1 MFKMQ
6 PVAKRLKAMD
16 AHAQLLAGGVSSG
29 EAAAS
34 GRQQKA
40 RFRYP
45 NTNQAAFVE
54 LTDDSMTPDELRVL
68 LLSCPGVE
76 AVEPHR
82 TDPS

>member
-1 MFKMQ
+1 MH
-6 PVAKRLKAMD
+6 PGAKRLKAMD
-16 AHAQLLAGGVSSG
+16 ARAQLLAGGVSSG
-29 EAAAS
+29 APATS

-54 LTDDSMTPDELRVL
+54 LMDDSMTPDDLQVL
-68 LLSCPGVE
+68 LLNCPGVE

-82 TDPS
+82 TNLS